1 MKSKCRVSEYY
12 VTRWWTM
19 SADDSSSGR
28 SVARKALPMRAFSE
42 SLPMALLRTREAVMR
57 LFRPGLRSRGVTEQ
71 QWRILRALAHV
82 GPMEVTELAE
92 ATFLLGPSL
101 SRILPDMEKRQL
113 VSRKQVDSDL
123 RRSVVSLEP
132 KGLRLISSHAPDSE
146 QIYAQIAE
154 RFGVE
159 RVTQLFTLLQ
169 ELQESL
175 DSISQEQKTVAR
187 ARKRRGG

>member
-1 MKSKCRVSEYY
+1 MP
-12 VTRWWTM
+12 
-19 SADDSSSGR
+19 ADDSSSSAR

-42 SLPMALLRTREAVMR
+42 SLPMALLRTREAVMC
-57 LFRPGLRSRGVTEQ
+57 LFRPGLRSSGVTEQ

-132 KGLRLISSHAPDSE
+132 RGLRLISSHAPDSE
-146 QIYAQIAE
+146 KIYAQIAA

-175 DSISQEQKTVAR
+175 DSISREQKTIAR
-187 ARKRRGG
+187 VRKRRGE